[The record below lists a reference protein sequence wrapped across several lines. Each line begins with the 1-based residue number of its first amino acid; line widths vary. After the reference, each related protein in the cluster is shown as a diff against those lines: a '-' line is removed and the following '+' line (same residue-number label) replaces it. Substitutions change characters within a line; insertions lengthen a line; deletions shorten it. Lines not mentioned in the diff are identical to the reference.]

1 MVLTGVLV
9 IFVGKFS
16 WAGKLPGD
24 INWRSGSY
32 SGSIPIV
39 SSVLASILLT
49 VILNIVLRR

>member
-1 MVLTGVLV
+1 M
-9 IFVGKFS
+9 ISVGKLP

-24 INWRSGSY
+24 IHWRSGSY
-32 SGSIPIV
+32 SVSVPIV